1 MFEDMHNA
9 DGGHKAQE
17 VGQEASVEVRATSL
31 VLTTQT
37 QQTVI
42 SSAPTD
48 R

>member
-9 DGGHKAQE
+9 DGGHKAKE
-17 VGQEASVEVRATSL
+17 VGQEASVEVRATTL

-37 QQTVI
+37 NTTNSHQQH
-42 SSAPTD
+42 SN